1 MRSVRDFANRGLFK
15 ETGGIEESRIW
26 DEMQTYFLLLP
37 QGLKLRLQFSLG
49 ASFIWISG
57 N

>member
-15 ETGGIEESRIW
+15 ETGGIEENQIR
-26 DEMQTYFLLLP
+26 DEMQAIFLLLP